1 MIHHYMFYQE
11 RTDSRVSMIRLNPVT
26 TGKHCV
32 KRGLFLT
39 DNDLYKELT
48 HQNFKTILLTNATT
62 DEGEDD
68 VANSFKVQKQWNELF
83 FQWKEEGKV
92 VIGFEWYYKLLLLVK
107 STSQVDHIWFSFF
120 KGMHRHAAIVAGLV
134 CSKFNHS
141 TNDLEP
147 GSLTV
152 EDFRNNNKVFQGTRH
167 YSHKPF
173 EPDHVKKN

>member
-1 MIHHYMFYQE
+1 MWHNLCDISLHVLSE
-11 RTDSRVSMIRLNPVT
+11 KRTDNRVSMIRLNSVT
-26 TGKHCV
+26 TGKHCI
-32 KRGLFLT
+32 KRGLFLA

-68 VANSFKVQKQWNELF
+68 VAKYFKVKKQWNELL

-92 VIGFEWYYKLLLLVK
+92 IIGFERYNKLLFLVK

-120 KGMHRHAAIVAGLV
+120 RGIHRHATIVAGLV

-147 GSLTV
+147 GSLTM
-152 EDFRNNNKVFQGTRH
+152 EDFRNGLNI
-167 YSHKPF
+167 
-173 EPDHVKKN
+173 D